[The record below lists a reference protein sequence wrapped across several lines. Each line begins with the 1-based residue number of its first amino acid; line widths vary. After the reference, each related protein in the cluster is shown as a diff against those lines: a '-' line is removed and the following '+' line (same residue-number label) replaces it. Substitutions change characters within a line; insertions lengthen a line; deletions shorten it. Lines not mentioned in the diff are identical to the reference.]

1 MSKKRILVSL
11 LCLGAVLGV
20 ASCGTPEVTPTP
32 TPTPPVTETPVTPTP
47 TPEVVKYT
55 VTFNSNGGS
64 AVASA
69 EVEQNK
75 KVSAPANP
83 TKEGYTFVGWF
94 SDEALTKAWKFD
106 SDVVTANTTL
116 YAKWEEVVA
125 PVEKFNVT
133 YNANGHGEQPAEV
146 TDVLALPA
154 ELPVL
159 SAEGWTFLGWFMD
172 ENFSVAAV
180 AGAELTADVVLY
192 AKWEEKV
199 AVQENAIEMNGVA
212 YDTIT
217 AALAAIPTSGDTSTY
232 TISLNKGTYKENG
245 LSYNGTATIHI
256 VGNTNTKYGTDVI
269 IMGRGNNMGSMRGRE
284 LLEIQGTGSI
294 ILENI
299 SLVSDVSRSEGL
311 AAAQAEVLGTD
322 TKGNT
327 VAYNCSFYSHQDTIR
342 TAGKAWFYGCYVEG
356 DTDFIWM
363 EASGSVALY
372 ENCEIVSVYDEH
384 ATTHAS
390 YIAAPRMGVSSKVGK
405 GLVFLNSVVRESA
418 AAKEN
423 GQLTYLARSPWTSG
437 YYNQVAYINTQ
448 ISDVELEAT
457 SKAPNAPWYGNM
469 IETEY
474 PETVIGWKLDSKSAA
489 SLNLSD
495 KDYILSDAVTGVEYN
510 GRETILNRIYNTG
523 KLKYEKDAANY
534 WDIASLINTYKFDV
548 TTDNSSST
556 LEGEVVA
563 ESTVYVFDGN
573 TDYSSICNGFA
584 QDQSKP
590 HYAGKA
596 GSTITIPVN
605 GKSYVEVYGYYA
617 GTAEV
622 KADTAEGYALAFFNN
637 GSTSTEIEYDYIVY
651 DENAKS
657 VVITAKATTYITKIV
672 VTPDPTIGTASPVT
686 EIEISRSTPVE
697 TVGVA
702 VTLTAAVNKDASI
715 KSVVWSSSDEEV
727 ASIDPFTGRI
737 TFKKAG
743 TVTFTATACDGSGVT
758 ASIDCAPVEAN
769 WTVSEW
775 YTTDNDVTTEEGAEG
790 INNFAPGSESTYKG
804 LTSSYSFTNL
814 AGETITTSKGFKLNS
829 KGQLSIAIT
838 KPAVL
843 TLVVYE
849 NGNTVAVPVVS
860 NGTVTVTPVSSTTS
874 EDGKTYTHVY
884 EINDIGMFDIVRG
897 NNQSENNPLLY
908 VKCEYVEPVISTS
921 TGLTFK
927 GSHYTESNTYI
938 ADIITPADTID
949 ATGTTIYF
957 DEFKLSNCKDNG
969 KANWLVFK
977 NDAKIEFK
985 VSGACTVLVGYYS
998 KLQTIKL
1005 NGVVVEGNKESVTSG
1020 KGEIVE
1026 YEITEAGTVT
1036 IEASQSDYLGFVG
1049 VLFKTFEMKKAGAIA
1064 SLEAAYP
1071 AANYTQNA
1079 DYATVLEAQKAAI
1092 NAAADEAALKVAY
1105 DAAVVAMEALEVDKV
1120 EEKVDFTQNATIDLS
1135 ATNGLK
1141 IEGSTGEY
1149 KGLTVD
1155 ATNGKFADNGGGW
1168 VQVNA
1173 GTTISFNVA
1182 EGAEVSLVAYT
1193 SADNYTIAIAN
1204 GVCTIT
1210 CAANDYLKS
1219 ISVKY
1224 KVVFNKTTTVDLS
1237 ATDGLKIEGSVGEY
1251 EGLTVDATSGK
1262 FADNGGGWVQVNAG
1276 TIITLNVAENA
1287 TVSLVAYTSA
1297 DNYTIAIANGV
1308 CTITCAANDY
1318 LKSITVKVPVVYN
1331 ESTKIDLSATGAKI
1345 EGSVGEYEGLTV
1357 DATSGK
1363 FADNNG
1369 GWVQVNTGTIITL
1382 NVAEGATVSVEAYTS
1397 ADSFTVA
1404 VANGVCT
1411 ITAVA
1416 NDYLKSITVKVPY
1429 IFTETTTVDLSAT
1442 DGLKI
1447 EGAVAEYEGL
1457 TVDATSGKLADNGGG
1472 WVQVNAGT
1480 IITLNVA
1487 ENATVSLV
1495 AYTSAD
1501 NYTIAIA
1508 NGVCTITCT
1517 ANDYLKSITVK
1528 VPVVYNESTKID
1540 LSATGAKIEGSVGEY
1555 EGLTVDATSGK
1566 FADNNG
1572 GWVQVNAG
1580 TIITLNV
1587 AEGATVS
1594 VEAYTSADSFTVAVA
1609 NGVCTITAVA
1619 NDYLKSITVE
1629 IKEVVE
1635 APKMQIDATLTKVEG
1650 AGIQIFLSDIPAL
1663 TKEDITIS
1671 VKSFTSTTYANYEE
1685 QILSSCALQEY
1696 NTVTGRVYATV
1707 SAGFP
1712 DGSDVVMVVSLS
1724 YTLNGVTYSQDLTF
1738 TGNAYTA

>member
-20 ASCGTPEVTPTP
+20 AACEKTPPVV

-245 LSYNGTATIHI
+245 LSYNGTATVHI
-256 VGNTNTKYGTDVI
+256 VGNTDTKYGADVI
-269 IMGRGNNMGSMRGRE
+269 IVGRGNNMGSMRGRE
-284 LLEIQGTGSI
+284 LLEIQGTGNI

-590 HYAGKA
+590 HYAGKS

-790 INNFAPGSESTYKG
+790 INNFAPGTESAYKG
-804 LTSSYSFTNL
+804 LKGSYSFTNV

-874 EDGKTYTHVY
+874 EDGMTYTHVY

-1079 DYATVLEAQKAAI
+1079 DYATVLAAQKALLE
-1092 NAAADEAALKVAY
+1092 AAADETALATAY
-1105 DAAVVAMEALEVDKV
+1105 AAAVVAMEALEVDKV

-1173 GTTISFNVA
+1173 GT
-1182 EGAEVSLVAYT
+1182 
-1193 SADNYTIAIAN
+1193 
-1204 GVCTIT
+1204 
-1210 CAANDYLKS
+1210 
-1219 ISVKY
+1219 
-1224 KVVFNKTTTVDLS
+1224 
-1237 ATDGLKIEGSVGEY
+1237 
-1251 EGLTVDATSGK
+1251 
-1262 FADNGGGWVQVNAG
+1262 
-1276 TIITLNVAENA
+1276 IITLNVAENA
-1287 TVSLVAYTSA
+1287 TVSLVAYS
-1297 DNYTIAIANGV
+1297 
-1308 CTITCAANDY
+1308 
-1318 LKSITVKVPVVYN
+1318 
-1331 ESTKIDLSATGAKI
+1331 
-1345 EGSVGEYEGLTV
+1345 
-1357 DATSGK
+1357 
-1363 FADNNG
+1363 
-1369 GWVQVNTGTIITL
+1369 
-1382 NVAEGATVSVEAYTS
+1382 
-1397 ADSFTVA
+1397 
-1404 VANGVCT
+1404 
-1411 ITAVA
+1411 
-1416 NDYLKSITVKVPY
+1416 
-1429 IFTETTTVDLSAT
+1429 
-1442 DGLKI
+1442 
-1447 EGAVAEYEGL
+1447 
-1457 TVDATSGKLADNGGG
+1457 
-1472 WVQVNAGT
+1472 
-1480 IITLNVA
+1480 
-1487 ENATVSLV
+1487 
-1495 AYTSAD
+1495 SAD

-1587 AEGATVS
+1587 ANGAQVSVEAYSSADSFTVAVANGVCTITCTANDYLKSISVKVPYIFTETTTVDLSATDGLKIEGAVAEYEGLTVDATSGKLADNGSGWVQVNAGTIITLNVVDGATVSLVAYSSADNFTVAVANGVCTITCTANDYLKSISVKVPVVYNESTKIDLSATGAKIEGAVGAYEGLTVDATSGKFADNNGGWVQVNAGTIITLNVANGAQVS

-1635 APKMQIDATLTKVEG
+1635 SPKMQIDATLTKVEG

-1671 VKSFTSTTYANYEE
+1671 VKSFTSTTYATYEE